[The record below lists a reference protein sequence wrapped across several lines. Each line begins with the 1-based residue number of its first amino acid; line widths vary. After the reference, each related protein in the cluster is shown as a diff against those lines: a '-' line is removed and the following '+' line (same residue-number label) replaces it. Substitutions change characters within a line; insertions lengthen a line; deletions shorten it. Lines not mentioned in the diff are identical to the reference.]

1 MVKDKGSS
9 LRSRR
14 VGESEEGK
22 GGEIGK
28 RERESKGIRFPFRP
42 FLPSPSPSPFCSCHS
57 GCKELDVGGLS
68 LLVY

>member
-22 GGEIGK
+22 GGIGE
-28 RERESKGIRFPFRP
+28 RERESKGVPFPFRP
-42 FLPSPSPSPFCSCHS
+42 FLPSHLPLPF
-57 GCKELDVGGLS
+57 
-68 LLVY
+68 LLLPLRL

>member
-1 MVKDKGSS
+1 MVTDKGSS

-22 GGEIGK
+22 GGGLE
-28 RERESKGIRFPFRP
+28 RERESKGIPFPFRP
-42 FLPSPSPSPFCSCHS
+42 FLPSSSPSPFCSCHS
-57 GCKELDVGGLS
+57 GCKELDVVGLS

>member
-22 GGEIGK
+22 GGEGLE
-28 RERESKGIRFPFRP
+28 REREKVRESVFPFAL
-42 FLPSPSPSPFCSCHS
+42 FSLPPLPPLFAPATQAV
-57 GCKELDVGGLS
+57 KNWT
-68 LLVY
+68 

>member
-22 GGEIGK
+22 GGLE
-28 RERESKGIRFPFRP
+28 REREKVRESLFPFAL
-42 FLPSPSPSPFCSCHS
+42 FSLPTSPSPFCSCHS
-57 GCKELDVGGLS
+57 GCKELNVGGLS

>member
-22 GGEIGK
+22 GGGLE
-28 RERESKGIRFPFRP
+28 REREKVRESVFPFAL
-42 FLPSPSPSPFCSCHS
+42 FSLPPPPPLFAPATQAV
-57 GCKELDVGGLS
+57 KNWT
-68 LLVY
+68 

>member
-22 GGEIGK
+22 GGIGE
-28 RERESKGIRFPFRP
+28 RERESKGIPFPFRP
-42 FLPSPSPSPFCSCHS
+42 FLPSHLPLPF
-57 GCKELDVGGLS
+57 
-68 LLVY
+68 LLLPLRL